1 MGIKTSQELEGLFY
15 QGLNDGIL
23 LYFKCGKHCGP
34 VDYAARVCPK
44 CGSGLEIETASGRGH
59 VHSSVVYHIQY
70 NENKKTPY
78 SVLMVELEEGPRLI
92 ASTLKEGHSVPE
104 IGANVIAIIKSN
116 SVLAFKENT

>member
-1 MGIKTSQELEGLFY
+1 M
-15 QGLNDGIL
+15 
-23 LYFKCGKHCGP
+23 
-34 VDYAARVCPK
+34 
-44 CGSGLEIETASGRGH
+44 
-59 VHSSVVYHIQY
+59 QY